1 MLNIQYDINYPM
13 NVDIAYITAP
23 TKKKKIP
30 CMIKMNDIWICSYCI
45 CDANGT
51 ITQEYT
57 SSCRGIYIDTL
68 LCIN

>member
-1 MLNIQYDINYPM
+1 
-13 NVDIAYITAP
+13 
-23 TKKKKIP
+23 
-30 CMIKMNDIWICSYCI
+30 MNDIWICAYCI
-45 CDANGT
+45 YDANGT